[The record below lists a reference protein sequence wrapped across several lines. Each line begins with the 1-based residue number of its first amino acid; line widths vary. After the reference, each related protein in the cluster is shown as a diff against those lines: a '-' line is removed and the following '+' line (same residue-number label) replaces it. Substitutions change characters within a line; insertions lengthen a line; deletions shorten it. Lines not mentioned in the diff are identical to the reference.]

1 MIISELNRRGTGYG
15 DENVNIESLY
25 FADDGLLLANSVED
39 AKNNLKIVIQVS
51 REFGLEINKEK
62 SNVMIFNMKEQPE
75 QIEGIK
81 VVDRIKYLGIEIDN
95 KRNYFK
101 TQRIKILEKA
111 RKLANM
117 TYAVI
122 EKSCNKLLIG
132 KTYWKSVALPSILYG
147 INVINLSEDDIK
159 SLQTI
164 ENSVYRAILGAP
176 DYAPNSTLRS
186 EIGASLMKT
195 RIINT
200 RINYMKR
207 MCERNKLLG
216 LILHDLILEQ
226 NTKWIKVS
234 MKYLDEVKLHIG
246 DVETKSK
253 REIKQIC
260 TI

>member
-1 MIISELNRRGTGYG
+1 MIISELNRRGTGYR

-39 AKNNLKIVIQVS
+39 A
-51 REFGLEINKEK
+51 
-62 SNVMIFNMKEQPE
+62 
-75 QIEGIK
+75 
-81 VVDRIKYLGIEIDN
+81 IEIDN

-186 EIGASLMKT
+186 EIGASLM
-195 RIINT
+195 
-200 RINYMKR
+200 
-207 MCERNKLLG
+207 
-216 LILHDLILEQ
+216 
-226 NTKWIKVS
+226 
-234 MKYLDEVKLHIG
+234 
-246 DVETKSK
+246 
-253 REIKQIC
+253 
-260 TI
+260 